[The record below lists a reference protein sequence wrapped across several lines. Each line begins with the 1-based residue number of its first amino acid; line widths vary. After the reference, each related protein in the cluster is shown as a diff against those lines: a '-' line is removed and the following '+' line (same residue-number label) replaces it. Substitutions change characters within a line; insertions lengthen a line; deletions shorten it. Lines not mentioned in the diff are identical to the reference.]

1 MRLTIACP
9 EALRDDA
16 NQLAMVLGYGPD
28 DAETY
33 GELNWLDTAGNLYAC
48 ASLIVSDTFT
58 TTAQSPLQ
66 RPAWDI
72 DNTVNMAGAG
82 RAQAALVFSLT
93 PVTAMPDKLTAC
105 AGDDALATLAAMGLT
120 QVEVDVAVYE

>member
-16 NQLAMVLGYGPD
+16 NQLAMVLGYGPS
-28 DAETY
+28 DAATY
-33 GELNWLDTAGNLYAC
+33 VALKWQDADGNLYAC
-48 ASLIVSDTFT
+48 ASLPVSDTFT
-58 TTAQSPLQ
+58 TAAQTALQ
-66 RPAWDI
+66 RPTWDT
-72 DNTVNMAGAG
+72 DSHVNMDAAR

-105 AGDDALATLAAMGLT
+105 VGDDALVTLAAIGLS
-120 QVEVDVAVYE
+120 QVEVDV